1 MFPLDK
7 YSLSYI
13 KNSYNADSF
22 HPLENITQ
30 QPQWLLKLQM
40 MSIPILCV
48 CIFLYTHLPL

>member
-40 MSIPILCV
+40 MSNPILCV
-48 CIFLYTHLPL
+48 CFSLYTHLPL